1 MQYRIIFDPQIELSP
16 EEFVENWN
24 TSQYSDDTQSVALMS
39 QRISSDETSV
49 VQFLSPEALNTI
61 LISAA
66 VSIPAAVI
74 ANLATEI
81 LKQKFFGKSSPQ
93 ITIIKNQEEEKVLI
107 VSHIRET

>member
-1 MQYRIIFDPQIELSP
+1 VQYRIIFDPQIELSP

-24 TSQYSDDTQSVALMS
+24 TSKYSDDTQSVA
-39 QRISSDETSV
+39 RISSDETSV

>member
-24 TSQYSDDTQSVALMS
+24 TSKYSDDTQSVA
-39 QRISSDETSV
+39 RISSDETSV
-49 VQFLSPEALNTI
+49 VQFLSPETLNTI

-66 VSIPAAVI
+66 ISIPAAVI

-81 LKQKFFGKSSPQ
+81 LKKNLFGKSTPK
-93 ITIIKNQEEEKVLI
+93 ITITSTKNQKGEDVLI
-107 VSHIRET
+107 VSQSG

>member
-1 MQYRIIFDPQIELSP
+1 MQYRIICDPQIELSP

-39 QRISSDETSV
+39 QRISSDETSGI
-49 VQFLSPEALNTI
+49 QFLSPETLNTI

-66 VSIPAAVI
+66 ISIPAAVI

-81 LKQKFFGKSSPQ
+81 LKKNLFGKSTPK
-93 ITIIKNQEEEKVLI
+93 ITITSTKNQKGEDVLI
-107 VSHIRET
+107 VGQSE

>member
-24 TSQYSDDTQSVALMS
+24 TSKYSDDTQSVA
-39 QRISSDETSV
+39 RISSDETSV